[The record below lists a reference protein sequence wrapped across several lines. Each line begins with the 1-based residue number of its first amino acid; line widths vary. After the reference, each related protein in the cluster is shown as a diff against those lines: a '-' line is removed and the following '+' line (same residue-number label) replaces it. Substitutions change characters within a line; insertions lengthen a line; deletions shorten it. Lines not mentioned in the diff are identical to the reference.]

1 MRKAVEVAFEMRTGG
16 QQSLGAWLAQQHV
29 QGKSLRDL
37 SRALFEKTGVQVSHE
52 TIRAWIREG

>member
-1 MRKAVEVAFEMRTGG
+1 MRRAAEIAFEMSSGG
-16 QQSLGAWLAQQHV
+16 QQSLGTWLAQQHR

-37 SRALFEKTGVQVSHE
+37 SREVFAKTGIQVSHE